1 MSLNIIFAGTPE
13 FATYPLQALLGSE
26 HKVVAVF
33 TQPDRPA
40 GRGNKLTPPP
50 VKVLAEAHA
59 IPVHQ
64 PLSLKDADSQALV
77 AQYHADVMI
86 VVAYGLLLPQ
96 VVLDMPKYGCLNIH
110 GSLLPRWRGAA
121 PIARAIEVG
130 DKQTG
135 IDIMAMDA
143 GLDTGDILARA
154 VLPILVSDTQQQV
167 HDSLAPMG
175 AQLLLQVL
183 SNLPDYLARA
193 HKQPTEGITYAHKL
207 KKEEGKIDWSQPAE
221 VSARKI
227 RAFAPWPGSFCTW
240 GEQTLKIGMAHAI
253 SHDTNSPVGTVLGLD
268 TQGLLVVTGDGVLCL
283 HSLQRAGGKM
293 LAAAD
298 FSKGCDLV
306 GQILS

>member
-1 MSLNIIFAGTPE
+1 MPLNIIFAGTPE

-50 VKVLAEAHA
+50 VKVLAEAHG

-121 PIARAIEVG
+121 PIARAIEAG

-135 IDIMAMDA
+135 IDIMKMDA

-183 SNLPDYLARA
+183 SALPDYLARA
-193 HKQPTEGITYAHKL
+193 HKQSTEGITYAHKL
-207 KKEEGKIDWSQPAE
+207 KKEEGKIDWSQSAE

-227 RAFAPWPGSFCTW
+227 RAFAPWPGSYCTW
-240 GEQTLKIGMAHAI
+240 GEQTLKIGLAHAI
-253 SHDTNSPVGTVLGLD
+253 SHETHSPVGTVLGLD
-268 TQGLLVVTGDGVLCL
+268 AQGLLVVTGDGVLCL

-306 GQILS
+306 GQVLS

>member
-293 LAAAD
+293 LAATD

>member
-1 MSLNIIFAGTPE
+1 MPLNIIFAGTPE

-77 AQYHADVMI
+77 SQYNADVMI

-96 VVLDMPKYGCLNIH
+96 VVLDMPKFGCLNIH

-121 PIARAIEVG
+121 PIARAIEAG

-135 IDIMAMDA
+135 IDMMKMDA

-207 KKEEGKIDWSQPAE
+207 KKEEGKIDWSLSAD
-221 VSARKI
+221 VLARKI
-227 RAFAPWPGSFCTW
+227 RAFAPWPGTYCTW

-293 LAAAD
+293 LSAAE

-306 GQILS
+306 GQVLG

>member
-1 MSLNIIFAGTPE
+1 MPLNIIFAGTPE
-13 FATYPLQALLGSE
+13 FATYPLQALLNSE

-50 VKVLAEAHA
+50 VKVLAEANG

-64 PLSLKDADSQALV
+64 PLSLKDTDSQALV
-77 AQYHADVMI
+77 AQYNADVMI

-96 VVLDMPKYGCLNIH
+96 AVLDLPKFGCLNIH

-121 PIARAIEVG
+121 PIARAIEAG

-135 IDIMAMDA
+135 IDMMKMDA

-154 VLPILVSDTQQQV
+154 VLPILTSDTQQQV

-175 AQLLLQVL
+175 AQLLLEVL
-183 SNLPDYLARA
+183 SDLPIYLARA
-193 HKQPTEGITYAHKL
+193 HKQPTEGVTYAHKL
-207 KKEEGKIDWSQPAE
+207 KKEEGKIDWSLSAD
-221 VSARKI
+221 VLARKI
-227 RAFAPWPGSFCTW
+227 RAFAPWPGTYCTW

-253 SHDTNSPVGTVLGLD
+253 HHGTSSPIGTVLGLD
-268 TQGLLVVTGDGVLCL
+268 AQGLLVVTGDGVLCL
-283 HSLQRAGGKM
+283 HTLQRAGGK
-293 LAAAD
+293 LLSAYD

-306 GQILS
+306 GQVLS